1 MKSIGDRLRQS
12 VTGYDFVFWLLV
24 ASCVTFALLSY
35 PMMKLRFDMW
45 QHIGNIDRLIFD
57 PSAKITR
64 SNWHATWAFIIR
76 NIGSGDVFTNATI
89 VHRGQFILIGTIIYH
104 AAKQVFTALI
114 PSTEFNDC
122 KSKDQWLSSL
132 SLSSV
137 IVWFT
142 IIGTV
147 STFQQAWIM
156 WYSVNYQITLAFLF
170 LALALFVNVVAVE
183 QRIIHKTVKL
193 ASSLFLLVLIYLF
206 HAGELAYLVFYL
218 SILLI
223 CFSSKENYKKTLV
236 CMVIIFIIIFFAEKF
251 YTDIRPNLVKYIF
264 EGDFIKIK
272 NELKIHGTYNVQGGN
287 RYSANWNELY
297 ALSTILIVPI
307 VMIALNKA
315 NQINKR
321 VLLFIVLSLI
331 FCFIPNF
338 KFTAG
343 LASLISYDNI
353 VNRYYFASFIFLL
366 LPLCLYLTSNHL
378 KIMHSPSWLIFF
390 TLISIGL
397 VFTYS
402 KIINNKGVYYQNVKS
417 ITNSLDQKRVGVET
431 SASEIESIGQQIKA
445 AQAQYGTKNIIYCST
460 YDKGHIIK
468 YVYRQENI
476 AFYRWPEYSLFKLD
490 ECLKYV
496 KSQNKLA
503 VIIN

>member
-1 MKSIGDRLRQS
+1 MKRISDRLRQS
-12 VTGYDFVFWLLV
+12 VTRYGLVFWLLV
-24 ASCVTFALLSY
+24 ASCVAFALSSY

-64 SNWHATWAFIIR
+64 SNWHSTWAFIIR
-76 NIGSGDVFTNATI
+76 NLGPSDVFSNATI
-89 VHRGQFILIGTIIYH
+89 VHRGQFILIGIIIYQ
-104 AAKQVFTALI
+104 AAKQLFAALL
-114 PSTEFNDC
+114 PSIKFSGDKN
-122 KSKDQWLSSL
+122 KQQWLSSL
-132 SLSSV
+132 SISSV

-156 WYSVNYQITLAFLF
+156 WYSVNYQITLTFLF
-170 LALALFVNVVAVE
+170 LSIALFVNVIAVE
-183 QRIIHKTVKL
+183 QRTVSKTVKL
-193 ASSLFLLVLIYLF
+193 ANSLFLLVLIYLF

-218 SILLI
+218 PILLL
-223 CFSSKENYKKTLV
+223 CFSNKENYKKTLV
-236 CMVIIFIIIFFAEKF
+236 FMVIIFIVIFFAEKF

-264 EGDFIKIK
+264 EGDLIKIK
-272 NELKIHGTYNVQGGN
+272 NELKIHGAYNVQGGN

-297 ALSTILIVPI
+297 ALSTILIIPI
-307 VMIALNKA
+307 AILAWNKF

-321 VLLFIVLSLI
+321 VLLFIALSLI

-343 LASLISYDNI
+343 LASLISYDQI

-366 LPLCLYLTSNHL
+366 LPLCLYLITSHF
-378 KIMHSPSWLIFF
+378 KIVHSPSLLILF
-390 TLISIGL
+390 TLMFIGL

-402 KIINNKGVYYQNVKS
+402 KMINNKGVYYQNVKS
-417 ITNSLDQKRVGVET
+417 IINSLDQKRVGLET

-445 AQAQYGTKNIIYCST
+445 AQAQYGSENIIYCST
-460 YDKGHIIK
+460 YDKGHIVK
-468 YVYRQENI
+468 YVYRQENT
-476 AFYRWPEYSLFKLD
+476 AFYRWPEYPLFKLD

-496 KSQNKLA
+496 KSENKLA
-503 VIIN
+503 VVIN

>member
-1 MKSIGDRLRQS
+1 MKRLGDRFRQS
-12 VTGYDFVFWLLV
+12 ITGYDIAFWLLV
-24 ASCVTFALLSY
+24 ASCVAFALLSY

-76 NIGSGDVFTNATI
+76 NIGTGDVFTNATI
-89 VHRGQFILIGTIIYH
+89 VHRGQFILIGVIIYH
-104 AAKQVFTALI
+104 AAKLLFSALL
-114 PSTEFNDC
+114 PSIEFSGA
-122 KSKDQWLSSL
+122 KKRSQWLSSL
-132 SLSSV
+132 AISSV

-170 LALALFVNVVAVE
+170 LALSLFVNVVALEHRNVS
-183 QRIIHKTVKL
+183 KTIKL

-218 SILLI
+218 PILLI

-236 CMVIIFIIIFFAEKF
+236 FMVIIFIVIFFAEKF

-272 NELKIHGTYNVQGGN
+272 NELKIHGTYNIQGGN

-297 ALSTILIVPI
+297 AFSTILIAPI
-307 VMIALNKA
+307 AMFAWRKF

-321 VLLFIVLSLI
+321 VLLFITSSLI

-338 KFTAG
+338 KFSAG
-343 LASLISYDNI
+343 LASLISYDQI
-353 VNRYYFASFIFLL
+353 VNRYYFASFVFLL
-366 LPLCLYLTSNHL
+366 LPLFLYLVSSNF
-378 KIMHSPSWLIFF
+378 KIIHSPSLLVLL
-390 TLISIGL
+390 TLVSIGL
-397 VFTYS
+397 VFIYS
-402 KIINNKGVYYQNVKS
+402 KMVNNKGVYYQNVKS
-417 ITNSLDQKRVGVET
+417 IINSLDQKRVGLET
-431 SASEIESIGQQIKA
+431 STSEIESIGQQIRA
-445 AQAQYGTKNIIYCST
+445 AQTQYGTENIIYCST
-460 YDKGHIIK
+460 YDKGHIVK

-490 ECLKYV
+490 ECLKHV
-496 KSQNKLA
+496 KSENKLA
-503 VIIN
+503 VVIN